1 MYRYNQQTLET
12 YTTESQDE
20 IAATSFRRTRA
31 HEALPVPML
40 LPDEVHEADVHA
52 FSLRHEQEREQ
63 LHDGHPGREEEEDA
77 PLHGAQAGEKE
88 LGHQECE
95 EHVDRHGDAL
105 PRRPRVHVQNL
116 ARE

>member
-77 PLHGAQAGEKE
+77 PLEGAQHG
-88 LGHQECE
+88 E
-95 EHVDRHGDAL
+95 EHLRDKEREEHIGGHRDGL
-105 PRRPRVHVQNL
+105 PCR
-116 ARE
+116 ARL